1 MANCSNC
8 GEAYEGNPR
17 FCPNCGAPLNPEDA
31 QATNNMY
38 NRPQNV
44 PAAAGTNSG
53 TPGSTIA
60 FMILT
65 LIGGIMCVAGVFLP
79 YVKATAWVYNVE
91 YSFQDLAKSDYVIFV
106 AVGAICVV
114 FGLFK
119 LYLLGALGGI
129 LYAIMFYVDSHDY
142 WENLKSDSRGAMA
155 SKGAGYY
162 CMLIGCIIL
171 IVFGLSGFIMKL
183 KNKKSR

>member
-1 MANCSNC
+1 MANCTNC

-17 FCPNCGAPLNPEDA
+17 FCPNCGAPLNAEDA
-31 QATNNMY
+31 QAVNNVY
-38 NRPQNV
+38 NRPQNMS
-44 PAAAGTNSG
+44 ATANTNSG
-53 TPGSTIA
+53 TSGSTIA

-79 YVKATAWVYNVE
+79 YVKASAWVYNVE
-91 YSFQDLAKSDYVIFV
+91 YSFQDLAKGDYVIFI
-106 AVGAICVV
+106 AVGALCVL

-119 LYLLGALGGI
+119 LYLLDTLGGI
-129 LYAIMFYVDSHDY
+129 LYAIMFYVDSHSY
-142 WENLKSDSRGAMA
+142 WEHLRSDSNGAMA

-162 CMLIGCIIL
+162 CMLIGCIML

-183 KNKKSR
+183 KNKKS

>member
-1 MANCSNC
+1 
-8 GEAYEGNPR
+8 
-17 FCPNCGAPLNPEDA
+17 
-31 QATNNMY
+31 
-38 NRPQNV
+38 
-44 PAAAGTNSG
+44 
-53 TPGSTIA
+53 
-60 FMILT
+60 
-65 LIGGIMCVAGVFLP
+65 MCVAGVFLP
-79 YVKATAWVYNVE
+79 YVKASAWVYNVE

-106 AVGAICVV
+106 AVGAICVL
-114 FGLFK
+114 FGVLR
-119 LYLLGALGGI
+119 LYLLDTLGGI

-162 CMLIGCIIL
+162 CMLIGCIML